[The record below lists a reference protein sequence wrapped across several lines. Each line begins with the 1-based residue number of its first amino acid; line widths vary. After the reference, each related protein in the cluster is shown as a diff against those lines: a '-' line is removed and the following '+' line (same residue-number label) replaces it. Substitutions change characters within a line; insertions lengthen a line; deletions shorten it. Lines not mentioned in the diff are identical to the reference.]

1 MIAKEG
7 RLGMRILQINAVY
20 RNLSTGVN
28 VYEMNRAFR
37 AQGHQCIA
45 AFAVGAVNEPT
56 EEYKIG
62 TIHGQKMHALLSR
75 ITGLQGYFSRFSTK
89 KLLRFMDQFQP
100 DVVVLNNL
108 HANYIHL
115 PMLLKYLA
123 RKDIP
128 TVAVLHD
135 CWFYTGKCC
144 YYTAEGCEKW
154 KTCCGKCPAKKQYN
168 KSWFFDRSRKIHKD
182 RIKLF
187 GAIPRLGVVAVS
199 DWLCEQAKQ
208 SPVFAGAK
216 EITRIHNWIDTDVFA
231 PADGAD
237 LRKELKLEGKK
248 VLLAVAATW
257 EKRKGLD
264 ALLSIAER
272 LTEDEQL
279 IIVGSLKNNTNLPA
293 NVLHVDRTGS
303 REVLAQ
309 YYSMADVFLQPSL
322 EETFGKVT
330 AEALCCG
337 TPVVCFD
344 STANPELVGE
354 DCGAVVPAGYAKGML
369 HEARKILANG
379 KAAYLDACRS
389 AAKIRFDANNSF
401 EQYMKLCQHLQ
412 EEQREKAMTVIQI
425 NAVCDSGSTG
435 RICKEL
441 NEELLH
447 AGHQGLILYGNG
459 SSQYPY
465 GRKIEG
471 KAGVKVHG
479 VLSRLFGKNAA
490 YSPVATRKSLKII
503 KAYKPDVVHLH
514 NLHGNYINLKPLL
527 KYFAKNDIPTVI
539 TLHDCWIFTGKC
551 THYTQTGCNRW
562 QTGCYDCPR
571 LKKDIPS
578 LFIDR
583 TAEMWKEKNNLL
595 REIPRLAVIGV
606 SDWITE
612 EGRKSP
618 FFANA
623 KEIKRIYNWIDLETF
638 YPRQEKVN
646 AKYGIQDGKHAVL
659 CVGAGWYPQ
668 ADKTKDLIKLAE
680 KFDESYQILLVG
692 SVPDQGIFPEN
703 VNCVGYIQ
711 STDELAKLYS
721 AVDVYVHLSREDTFG
736 KVIAEAMACGTPAV
750 VYNATACPELVAD
763 GCGCAVTTAD
773 TDAVVDAVR
782 EIIQQGKAAYS
793 TRCVENVRRRFA
805 KDLLVQETLEL
816 YKMLC
821 RHDEEEK

>member
-1 MIAKEG
+1 MKIV
-7 RLGMRILQINAVY
+7 QINAVY

-62 TIHGQKMHALLSR
+62 TTLGQKTHALLSR

-115 PMLLKYLA
+115 PILLKYLA

-128 TVAVLHD
+128 TVTVLHD

-154 KTCCGKCPAKKQYN
+154 KTYCGNCPAKKQYN

-187 GAIPRLGVVAVS
+187 GAIPQLGVVAVS

-208 SPVFAGAK
+208 SPVFANAK

-231 PADGAD
+231 PADRAE
-237 LRKELKLEGKK
+237 LKKELKLEDKK
-248 VLLAVAATW
+248 ILLAVAAVW
-257 EKRKGLD
+257 ETRKGLD
-264 ALLSIAER
+264 ALLSIAEQ
-272 LTEDEQL
+272 LTEDERL
-279 IIVGSLKNNTNLPA
+279 VVVGNLKNKTNLPT
-293 NVLHVDRTGS
+293 NMLHIDRTES
-303 REVLAQ
+303 KEALAQ

-330 AEALCCG
+330 AEALSCG

-354 DCGAVVPAGYAKGML
+354 NCGAVVPAGDVEGML
-369 HEARKILANG
+369 REARKILANG
-379 KAAYLDACRS
+379 KAEYSDACRS
-389 AAKIRFDANNSF
+389 AARIRFDANNSF
-401 EQYMKLCQHLQ
+401 KQYMKLCHHLQ
-412 EEQREKAMTVIQI
+412 EEQTEKALKVIQI

-435 RICKEL
+435 RTCKEL
-441 NEELLH
+441 NEALLQ
-447 AGHQGLILYGNG
+447 AGHYGLILYGNG
-459 SSQYPY
+459 NSQYPY

-471 KAGVKVHG
+471 NMGIKVHAL
-479 VLSRLFGKNAA
+479 LSRLLGKNAA
-490 YSPVATRKSLKII
+490 YSPMATRKALKII
-503 KAYKPDVVHLH
+503 KAYKPDVVHLR
-514 NLHGNYINLKPLL
+514 NLHGNFINLKPLL
-527 KYFAKNDIPTVI
+527 RYLAKNDIPTVV

-551 THYTQTGCNRW
+551 THYTQTGCNKW

-578 LFIDR
+578 LFLDR
-583 TAEMWKEKNNLL
+583 TPEMWEEKSKLL
-595 REIPRLAVIGV
+595 QEIPRLAVTGV
-606 SDWITE
+606 SDWVTA
-612 EGRKSP
+612 EGEKSP

-623 KEIKRIYNWIDLETF
+623 KEIKRIYNWIDLDVF
-638 YPRQEKVN
+638 YPRQDDICRQ
-646 AKYGIQDGKHAVL
+646 YGIKKEKQTIL
-659 CVGAGWYPQ
+659 CIGAGWHQ
-668 ADKTKDLIKLAE
+668 KADKTKDLIKLAE
-680 KFDESYQILLVG
+680 RLGADYQILLAGAVACEEN
-692 SVPDQGIFPEN
+692 FPAN
-703 VNCVGYIQ
+703 ISRIGYVRD
-711 STDELAKLYS
+711 TEELAKLYS

-750 VYNATACPELVAD
+750 VYNSTACPELVAD
-763 GCGCAVTTAD
+763 GCGYAVATGD
-773 TDAVVDAVR
+773 TDAVADAVR
-782 EIIQQGKAAYS
+782 KITQQGKEKYS
-793 TRCVENVRRRFA
+793 ACCVENVRQRFA
-805 KDLLVQETLEL
+805 KDSLVQETLKL

-821 RHDEEEK
+821 QSDRDTK